1 MERSNNLAGMSALS
15 PLLARAGRNMALSR
29 PILDLRDGQK
39 KQQSKIHEAV
49 KKLYLAK
56 LKEESATW
64 NDWLSW
70 KQLIVLY
77 CRGEYDLQKNP
88 RTPGYYV
95 RPVANSAN
103 RQKAAN
109 LINTYRHMCLS
120 KITSTQPTVRIGAG
134 DDAPRSIASAQTAR
148 PMIDF
153 WESQFY
159 KARYVQ
165 RGGLHKLNAGIS
177 ITRVRWNPLAQG
189 PTAQRYSIEDGEDF
203 QLGGGHGE
211 CLDCS
216 HQGEAAEFQNPD
228 LEYGSQ
234 CPQCE
239 SNAVDVLLPAKA
251 PMSQV
256 KQAGVE
262 NFGAPEIS
270 LVPLEGCR
278 WDLTKDFEESDW
290 GIIRHSIT
298 PGDVKMLLGDAILP
312 DTESSDVRGLQQLRN
327 LAYPGNFTEGAKRSL
342 DKSPTAFEFWV
353 RPNLLAELETE
364 GGRTVDGEDLPA
376 GRLDKVYGNKPVCFV
391 GLNDMSLITGT
402 YHEHTGQEQ
411 IVTGQWQAE
420 ADSGAGRG
428 IQDAAA
434 TQRRYSRWDG
444 HIDQGLAATA
454 SPAVGIDKRVLDDD
468 QAGNVFKPGTT
479 VKLNLTQMP
488 PDFTLSKA
496 LHVFQPGTMNNQAIE
511 YGQKHLMDMFQ
522 LQTFNLE
529 FSDNLMNVDPRTLG
543 GSQLAS
549 NLANSLYG
557 PVGQIIGEERVAIAE
572 KIYRLVKRYDPVGRF
587 YPGKNGSRGRT
598 VSGKDLE
605 GNLIFELVEDSIVPT
620 TPYTRRQDLG
630 SFVTSMGGLTEIAN
644 GMSTIPN
651 IMREFAKVA
660 NVKLEAE
667 DADTVSTI
675 CLQRLE
681 QMEEKF
687 KAGVTDPHELV
698 ASVNPPPSAVEP
710 KQKEKRDWWSAW
722 LDLPEGLEAPL
733 PMRQA
738 AEEWYW
744 LHENN
749 DSKTGAK
756 LATNAGLVQGTGQ
769 AAAMAPAAI
778 GQKMLEGGQ
787 GQPDPAQEAE
797 AERQRQEDEHHHEA
811 ASQAIKFQHERD
823 IKGAEIDAEDRRT
836 AAELTMKDAHKEAEL
851 KSAERVVQINSGAQA
866 KQKAK
871 AKNK

>member
-1 MERSNNLAGMSALS
+1 MADNNLNTLS
-15 PLLARAGRNMALSR
+15 PLLARAGANLALAK

-39 KQQSKIHEAV
+39 KQQSKIHDAV

-64 NDWLSW
+64 DEWISW
-70 KQLIVLY
+70 KSLIVLY
-77 CRGEYDLQKNP
+77 CRGEYFLQKNP

-95 RPVANSAN
+95 RPVADAAN

-120 KITSTQPTVRIGAG
+120 KITSTNPNVRISAG
-134 DDAPRSIASAQTAR
+134 DDDPRSIASAQNAR
-148 PMIDF
+148 PMIDY

-159 KARYVQ
+159 KARYLQ
-165 RGGLHKLNAGIS
+165 RSGLHKLNAGIS
-177 ITRVRWNPLAQG
+177 ITRVRWNPLASG
-189 PTAQRYSIEDGEDF
+189 PTAPRYSIEDGDDF

-211 CLDCS
+211 CLDCD
-216 HQGEAAEFQNPD
+216 HQAEAAEFQNPD
-228 LEYGSQ
+228 LEYGAQ
-234 CPQCE
+234 CPQCG
-239 SNAVDVLLPAKA
+239 SNAVDVSMPAKA

-256 KQAGVE
+256 KQSGTE

-270 LVPLEGCR
+270 LIALEGCR

-290 GIIRHSIT
+290 GIIRHRIK
-298 PGDVKMLLGDAILP
+298 PGDLKILLGDAILP
-312 DTESSDVRGLQQLRN
+312 NTESSDLRGLQMLHN
-327 LAYPGNFTEGAKRSL
+327 LAYPGNAVQGAKRTY
-342 DKSPTAFEFWV
+342 DKSPTACEFWV
-353 RPNLLAELETE
+353 SPSDLAELETE
-364 GGRTVDGEDLPA
+364 GGKTVDGEDLPA

-391 GLNDMSLITGT
+391 GLNDMSLIIGT
-402 YHEHTGQEQ
+402 YQEHTGREQ
-411 IVTGQWQAE
+411 LVTGQWQVE

-428 IQDAAA
+428 IQDSAA

-454 SPAVGIDKRVLDDD
+454 TPAVFVDKRLLDDD
-468 QAGNVFKPGTT
+468 QSGYIFKPATT
-479 VKLNLTQMP
+479 IKLNLTQMP
-488 PDFTLSKA
+488 PDYDMRRGV
-496 LHVFQPGTMNNQAIE
+496 HVGSPGAMNNQAIE

-557 PVGQIIGEERVAIAE
+557 PVGQIIGEERVAVAE
-572 KIYRLVKRYDPVGRF
+572 KIYNLVKRYDPVGRF

-598 VSGKDLE
+598 VSGQDLE
-605 GNLIFELVEDSIVPT
+605 GNLVFELIEDSVVPT
-620 TPYTRRQDLG
+620 TPFTRRQDLG
-630 SFVTSMGGLTEIAN
+630 AFVTSMGGITEIAN

-651 IMREFAKVA
+651 TMREFAKVA

-681 QMEEKF
+681 QMEEKL
-687 KAGVTDPHELV
+687 KAGVIDPNELV
-698 ASVNPPPSAVEP
+698 ASIKPPPSTVEP

-722 LDLPEGLEAPL
+722 LDLPEGLESPL
-733 PMRQA
+733 PLRQA
-738 AEEWYW
+738 AEAMYW

-749 DSKTGAK
+749 DSKTGAQ
-756 LATNAGLVQGTGQ
+756 LSTNAGLVQGSGQ

-778 GQKMLEGGQ
+778 GQKMLEGNQ
-787 GQPDPAQEAE
+787 AQPDPAQEAE
-797 AERQRQEDEHHHEA
+797 AERQLQEDQHHHEA
-811 ASQAIKFQHERD
+811 ATQAIKLQQERD

-851 KSAERVVQINSGAQA
+851 KSAEKVVRINSGAQ
-866 KQKAK
+866 KAK
-871 AKNK
+871 AKGK

>member
-1 MERSNNLAGMSALS
+1 VAETNLNSLS
-15 PLLARAGRNMALSR
+15 PLLARAGANLALAK

-49 KKLYLAK
+49 RKLYLAK
-56 LKEESATW
+56 LKEEQATW
-64 NDWLSW
+64 DAWISW
-70 KQLIVLY
+70 KSLIIHY
-77 CRGEYDLQKNP
+77 CRGDYILQKNP

-95 RPVANSAN
+95 RPVADAAN
-103 RQKAAN
+103 RQKSAN

-120 KITSTQPTVRIGAG
+120 KITSTQPNVRIGPG
-134 DDAPRSIASAQTAR
+134 DDDPRSIASAQNAR
-148 PMIDF
+148 PVIDY

-159 KARYVQ
+159 KARYSQ
-165 RGGLHKLNAGIS
+165 RSGLHKLNAGIS

-189 PTAQRYSIEDGEDF
+189 PAAPRYSIEDGDDF

-211 CLDCS
+211 CLDCDR
-216 HQGEAAEFQNPD
+216 QGEAAEFQNPD
-228 LEYGSQ
+228 LEYGGQ
-234 CPQCE
+234 CPKCG
-239 SNAVDVLLPAKA
+239 SNAVDVSPPAKA
-251 PMSQV
+251 PMA
-256 KQAGVE
+256 KIGMAGVE

-270 LVPLEGCR
+270 LIPLEGCR

-290 GIIRHSIT
+290 GIIRHRIT
-298 PGDVKMLLGDAILP
+298 PGDIKILLGDAILP
-312 DTESSDVRGLQQLRN
+312 DTESSDLRGLQQLHN
-327 LAYPGNFTEGAKRSL
+327 LAYPGNAVEGAKRVY
-342 DKSPTAFEFWV
+342 DKSPTVCEFWV
-353 RPNLLAELETE
+353 SPNNLAELETE
-364 GGRTVDGEDLPA
+364 GGKTLDGEDLPP
-376 GRLDKVYGNKPVCFV
+376 GRLDKVYGSKPVCFV
-391 GLNDMSLITGT
+391 GLNDMSLIIGT
-402 YHEHTGQEQ
+402 YHEHTGREQ
-411 IVTGQWQAE
+411 LVTGQWQVE

-428 IQDAAA
+428 IQDATA

-454 SPAVGIDKRVLDDD
+454 TPGVGIDKRLLDDD
-468 QAGNVFKPGTT
+468 QSGHVFKPGTT

-488 PDFTLSKA
+488 PDFNLSKA
-496 LHVFQPGTMNNQAIE
+496 LYVFQPGSINNQAIE
-511 YGQKHLMDMFQ
+511 YGQRHLMDMFQ

-557 PVGQIIGEERVAIAE
+557 PVGQIIGEERVSIAE
-572 KIYRLVKRYDPVGRF
+572 KIYKLVKRYDPVGRF

-605 GNLIFELVEDSIVPT
+605 GSLIFELVEDSIIPT

-630 SFVTSMGGLTEIAN
+630 SFVTSMGGITEIAN
-644 GMSTIPN
+644 GLSTIPN
-651 IMREFAKVA
+651 VMREFAKVA

-681 QMEEKF
+681 QMEEKL
-687 KAGVTDPHELV
+687 KVGVVDPQELV
-698 ASVNPPPSAVEP
+698 ASIKPQPSAVEP

-733 PMRQA
+733 PLRQA
-738 AEEWYW
+738 AEAMYW
-744 LHENN
+744 LHENFE
-749 DSKTGAK
+749 SKKGAA
-756 LATNAGLVQGTGQ
+756 LATNAGLVQGAGQ

-787 GQPDPAQEAE
+787 QQGGADPAELE
-797 AERQRQEDEHHHEA
+797 AERARQEDEHHHEA
-811 ASQAIKFQHERD
+811 ATQAIQLKNERD
-823 IKGAEIDAEDRRT
+823 IKAAEIAAEDRRT

-851 KSAERVVQINSGAQA
+851 KSAERVVKINSGAQ
-866 KQKAK
+866 KAK
-871 AKNK
+871 AKGK

>member
-1 MERSNNLAGMSALS
+1 
-15 PLLARAGRNMALSR
+15 MALAK

-39 KQQSKIHEAV
+39 KQQSTIHDAV
-49 KKLYLAK
+49 RKLYLAK
-56 LKEESATW
+56 LKEESQTW
-64 NDWLSW
+64 DQWISW
-70 KQLIVLY
+70 KSLIILY
-77 CRGEYDLQKNP
+77 CRGEYLLQKNP

-95 RPVANSAN
+95 RPVADAAN

-120 KITSTQPTVRIGAG
+120 KITSTQPNVRIGAG
-134 DDAPRSIASAQTAR
+134 DDDPRSIACAQAAR
-148 PMIDF
+148 PVIDY

-159 KARYVQ
+159 KARYSQ
-165 RGGLHKLNAGIS
+165 RSGLHKLNAGIS

-189 PTAQRYSIEDGEDF
+189 PTAPRYSIEDGDDL
-203 QLGGGHGE
+203 QLGGGYGE
-211 CLDCS
+211 CLDCDK
-216 HQGEAAEFQNPD
+216 QGEAAEFQNPD
-228 LEYGSQ
+228 LEYGAQ
-234 CPQCE
+234 CPECG
-239 SNAVDVLLPAKA
+239 SSAVDVSMPTKS

-256 KQAGVE
+256 KQAGME

-270 LVPLEGCR
+270 LVPLEGAR

-290 GIIRHSIT
+290 GIIRHRIT
-298 PGDVKMLLGDAILP
+298 PGDVKILLGDAVLP

-327 LAYPGNFTEGAKRSL
+327 LAYPGNFVEGAKRSF

-364 GGRTVDGEDLPA
+364 GGKTVDGEDLPA

-411 IVTGQWQAE
+411 IVTGPWQVE

-454 SPAVGIDKRVLDDD
+454 SPGVGVDKRILDDD
-468 QAGNVFKPGTT
+468 QSGNVFKPGTT

-496 LHVFQPGTMNNQAIE
+496 IHVFQPGSMNNQAIE

-557 PVGQIIGEERVAIAE
+557 PIGQIIGEERVSIAE
-572 KIYRLVKRYDPVGRF
+572 KIYKLVKRYDPIGRF

-598 VSGKDLE
+598 VSSEDLQ
-605 GNLIFELVEDSIVPT
+605 GNLTFELVEDSVVPT

-630 SFVTSMGGLTEIAN
+630 SFVTSMGGITEIAN
-644 GMSTIPN
+644 GMSSIPN
-651 IMREFAKVA
+651 TMREFAKVA

-681 QMEEKF
+681 QMEEKLE
-687 KAGVTDPHELV
+687 AGVVDPQELFD
-698 ASVNPPPSAVEP
+698 SVSPPPSKVEP

-722 LDLPEGLEAPL
+722 LDLPEGLKAPL

-738 AEEWYW
+738 AEVWYW
-744 LHENN
+744 WHENS
-749 DSKTGAK
+749 DSKTGAQ
-756 LATNAGLVQGTGQ
+756 LATNAGLVQGSGQ

-787 GQPDPAQEAE
+787 QGGNPDQAAEAE
-797 AERQRQEDEHHHEA
+797 AERQRQEEQHHHEA
-811 ASQAIKFQHERD
+811 ATQAIDLQHESNM
-823 IKGAEIDAEDRRT
+823 KAAEIGAEDRRT

-851 KSAERVVQINSGAQA
+851 KSAEKVVRINSGAA
-866 KQKAK
+866 QKAK
-871 AKNK
+871 ARGK